1 VPTQERSEATRQA
14 ILKAARAVF
23 LEQGYQAASVA
34 EICARADVSKGA
46 FYHHFETKQG
56 LFLTLMEAWLAG
68 IDRQLQ
74 ALRAESPDMG
84 SALLRV
90 ADMAGEIFD
99 TANDQV
105 PMFLEFWSEARHDRA
120 VWQALV
126 EPYRRYEA
134 VFTEWMKEGMAQGV
148 IRKTDP
154 RDAARTLVALS
165 VGLLLQGLLDPAP
178 SRRVE
183 TPRHA
188 LHLLMDGL
196 REAPG

>member
-1 VPTQERSEATRQA
+1 MPSQERSEATRQA
-14 ILKAARAVF
+14 ILRAARAVF
-23 LEQGYQAASVA
+23 LEEGYRAASVA
-34 EICARADVSKGA
+34 DICARADVSKGA

-56 LFLTLMEAWLAG
+56 LFLTLMEDWLAG

-84 SALLRV
+84 SALVHV
-90 ADMAGEIFD
+90 ADLAGQIFD

-105 PMFLEFWSEARHDRA
+105 PMFLEFWSEASHDRA
-120 VWQALV
+120 VSQALV
-126 EPYRRYEA
+126 EPYPRYET
-134 VFTEWMKEGMAQGV
+134 VFTEWMKEGMAQGAL
-148 IRKTDP
+148 RKTDP
-154 RDAARTLVALS
+154 RDAARALVALS
-165 VGLLLQGLLDPAP
+165 VGLLLQGLLDPEP

-196 REAPG
+196 REAQR